1 MSLGV
6 NAWSS
11 SPDMAP
17 KTVEAVQAG
26 LTVGL
31 VMTERSSL
39 MTCRPSESV
48 GSLMA
53 RNVVDQFS
61 FVPVVRDG
69 GICGLY
75 NAERWFGNAPLEP
88 EAPVGE
94 DFEALSESHLI
105 GADVSIQEFVLSA
118 AERPVRL
125 VVSGREIVGLVCL
138 ADLHKLPVR
147 AALFGLVTALEMVM
161 TERIE
166 AASPDGGPEDWLKFL
181 SPKRRE
187 NVEKKIACLRK
198 DDTFV
203 SEILATEFVDKVDV
217 IVKRGLLEGSKTSL
231 RKELREITK
240 LRNALAHAN
249 VFAATRADAE
259 KVPRTVEAIL
269 TFMDQL
275 R

>member
-1 MSLGV
+1 MTT
-6 NAWSS
+6 WSS
-11 SPDMAP
+11 SPDTGP
-17 KTVEAVQAG
+17 ETVQAVQAG

-31 VMTERSSL
+31 IMTQRSSL
-39 MTCRPSESV
+39 TTCRDSESV
-48 GSLMA
+48 GSLVA
-53 RNVVDQFS
+53 KNVVDQFS
-61 FVPVVRDG
+61 YVPVVRDG

-75 NAERWFGNAPLEP
+75 NAERWFGTVPLEP

-94 DFEALSESHLI
+94 DFEALSEDLLI

-118 AERPVRL
+118 VERPARL
-125 VVSGREIVGLVCL
+125 VVSGSEIVGLVCL

-161 TERIE
+161 IERIE
-166 AASPDGGPEDWLKFL
+166 AISPEGDPEGWLILL

-187 NVEKKIACLRK
+187 KVEKKIACLRK
-198 DDTFV
+198 NDTFV

-217 IVKRGLLEGSKTSL
+217 IVKRGLLEGSRTSL
-231 RKELREITK
+231 RKEFREITK

-259 KVPRTVEAIL
+259 KVPLTVEAIL

>member
-1 MSLGV
+1 MDT
-6 NAWSS
+6 WSS
-11 SPDMAP
+11 YPDTAP
-17 KTVEAVQAG
+17 ETVEAVQAG

-31 VMTERSSL
+31 VMTKRSGL
-39 MTCRPSESV
+39 MTCGASESV
-48 GSLMA
+48 GSLVA
-53 RNVVDQFS
+53 NNVVDQFS

-75 NAERWFGNAPLEP
+75 NAERWFGRTPLEP

-94 DFEALSESHLI
+94 DFEALSEDQLI

-118 AERPVRL
+118 AERPARL
-125 VVSGREIVGLVCL
+125 VVSASEIVGLVCL

-166 AASPDGGPEDWLKFL
+166 ATSPEGGPEDWLILL

-187 NVEKKIACLRK
+187 KVENKIACLRK
-198 DDTFV
+198 NDTFV

-231 RKELREITK
+231 RKEFREITK

-249 VFAATRADAE
+249 VFAATRTDAE
-259 KVPRTVEAIL
+259 KVPHTVEAIL
-269 TFMDQL
+269 RFMEHL